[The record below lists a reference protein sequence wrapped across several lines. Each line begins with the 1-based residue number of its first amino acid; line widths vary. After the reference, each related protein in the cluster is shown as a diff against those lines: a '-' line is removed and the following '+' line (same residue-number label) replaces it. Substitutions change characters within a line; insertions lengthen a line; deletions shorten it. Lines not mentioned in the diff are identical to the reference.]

1 MYKNMHAG
9 KMYCIY
15 DFLFSSPQH
24 SALVSVKPM
33 SCQMLKEV
41 SPQHPVTIQQV
52 K

>member
-9 KMYCIY
+9 YMYCIY
-15 DFLFSSPQH
+15 NFLFSSPPY
-24 SALVSVKPM
+24 SALVSVEPV
-33 SCQMLKEV
+33 SFQMLKEV